1 MNRGAQQAT
10 VQSPKESDMTEATE
24 HAHTC
29 TECNSMIHNVYFMPN
44 SIPSSLHRKPIRA
57 HVIILMKQMRK
68 RDTVS
73 DQEDEM
79 VTQLTQSFW
88 GRGGI

>member
-1 MNRGAQQAT
+1 
-10 VQSPKESDMTEATE
+10 MTEVTQD
-24 HAHTC
+24 AHTR
-29 TECNSMIHNVYFMPN
+29 TECNSMIHKVYFMPN

-79 VTQLTQSFW
+79 VTQLTQSFR